1 MKKNATMG
9 ANNGRMMMNN
19 GSVIMK
25 KGATIDTNVMASLVS
40 KASRYISEAK
50 AFGEKMLAKV
60 AAIYSKE
67 LEIEVNP
74 AQTWALI
81 KAQMAFGA
89 VLITL
94 NHLPLLIP
102 SLIWCGVAC
111 LKAKESL
118 GNKE

>member
-1 MKKNATMG
+1 MKKNATMS
-9 ANNGRMMMNN
+9 ANNGQMMMNN
-19 GSVIMK
+19 GAVIMK
-25 KGATIDTNVMASLVS
+25 KGATMDTNTMASLVS
-40 KASRYISEAK
+40 KVSRYISEAK

-81 KAQMAFGA
+81 KAQLAFGA
-89 VLITL
+89 VLVTL
-94 NHLPLLIP
+94 NFIPLLIP

-111 LKAKESL
+111 LKAKDAL